1 MAFRAFI
8 AAEVELTPGARDMWE
23 KVGGT
28 GADLKMVDPSITHI
42 TLRFLGDTDEALV
55 EDIARVMDGAV
66 AGAAPFEV
74 ELRGLGVFPKPSH
87 IKVVWLGMEGADP
100 LKDIAGKLEAGMVP
114 LGFKKEKPFRPHL
127 TVARV
132 RGKRN
137 IGELS
142 SLVESNADVS
152 MGTFRVERIVLKKS
166 VLTPQGPIYTDV
178 REAALTGGETS

>member
-1 MAFRAFI
+1 
-8 AAEVELTPGARDMWE
+8 MWE
-23 KVGGT
+23 KVRGT
-28 GADLKMVDPSITHI
+28 GADLKMVDPSIIHI

-55 EDIARVMDGAV
+55 EDIAGVMDGAV
-66 AGAAPFEV
+66 AGAPPFEV

-100 LKDIAGKLEAGMVP
+100 LKDIAEKLEAGMVP

-132 RGKRN
+132 RWKRN

-166 VLTPQGPIYTDV
+166 VLTPRGPIHTDV
-178 REAALTGGETS
+178 RKAALTDGEMS